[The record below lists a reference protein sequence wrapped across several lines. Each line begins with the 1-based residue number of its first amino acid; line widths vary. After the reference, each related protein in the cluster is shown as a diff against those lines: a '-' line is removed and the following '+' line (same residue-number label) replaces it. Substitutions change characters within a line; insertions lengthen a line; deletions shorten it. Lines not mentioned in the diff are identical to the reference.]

1 MSTKKISS
9 GHSGQ
14 NRKKVDIFK
23 EHHMENLICTACK
36 TAKPRKDFKRS
47 ATLSQTRA
55 WLRNSLAT
63 KRMTYI
69 GKECNDCH
77 KQTKRKSKDL
87 TPEELR
93 KRLINEGVNSLVVEE
108 LIARRRATGSKKKSV
123 SAKRT
128 MRKRWQ
134 AKKSNNE

>member
-1 MSTKKISS
+1 
-9 GHSGQ
+9 
-14 NRKKVDIFK
+14 
-23 EHHMENLICTACK
+23 MENLICTACK

-47 ATLSQTRA
+47 ATLAQTRA

-128 MRKRWQ
+128 MLKWWQ

>member
-1 MSTKKISS
+1 MLCPICNTE
-9 GHSGQ
+9 
-14 NRKKVDIFK
+14 K
-23 EHHMENLICTACK
+23 E
-36 TAKPRKDFKRS
+36 RKDFKRL
-47 ATLSQTRA
+47 ATLAQTRA

-93 KRLINEGVNSLVVEE
+93 KRLINEGKHPLLVQTQ
-108 LIARRRATGSKKKSV
+108 IAKRRATGSKKKSV